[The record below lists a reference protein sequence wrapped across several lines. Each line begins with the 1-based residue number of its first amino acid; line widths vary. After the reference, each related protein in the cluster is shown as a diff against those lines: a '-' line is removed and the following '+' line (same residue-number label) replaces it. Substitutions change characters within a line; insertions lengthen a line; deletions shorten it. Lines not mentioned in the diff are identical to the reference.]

1 MHRRS
6 YTTYLIHRTRPVRF
20 IALGFM
26 YLLFATAAP
35 AQPLNDVLDAVSK
48 SVKEFEDLLPDFV
61 CTERITSTE
70 YDAGKVIKQKVVQSI
85 FTGAQR
91 LSEQNRVHFG
101 FTESRDVVAIDGKPV
116 RKGTPFPKL
125 PYRFA
130 GGYSSLLTTTF
141 SPENLEL
148 HTYSIGSS
156 YRAGSSPT
164 LLIQFATKENQQ
176 KLRGMFL
183 GTQLLARDVGAA
195 WVDQKSFRVLR
206 LQRRSLNLPPSLT
219 RSVATADYG
228 SVTIGE
234 REFWMPVRVQADVD
248 QRNSRLTVSYVAEY
262 SDCRKFE
269 ADIKLLP

>member
-1 MHRRS
+1 MHRILS
-6 YTTYLIHRTRPVRF
+6 VRVA
-20 IALGFM
+20 ALGFI

-35 AQPLNDVLDAVSK
+35 AQSLNDVLDAVSK
-48 SVKEFEDLLPDFV
+48 NVKEFEDLLPDFV
-61 CTERITSTE
+61 CSEKITSTE

-101 FTESRDVVAIDGKPV
+101 FTESREVVAIDGKRV
-116 RKGTPFPKL
+116 AKGTPFPKL

-130 GGYSSLLTTTF
+130 GGFSSLLTTTF

-156 YRAGSSPT
+156 YKSGSSPT
-164 LLIQFATKENQQ
+164 FLVQFATKENQQ
-176 KLRGMFL
+176 KLRGIFL
-183 GTQLLARDVGAA
+183 GAQLLARDVGAA
-195 WVDQKSFRVLR
+195 WVDQKSFRVVR

-228 SVTIGE
+228 PVIIGE
-234 REFWMPVRVQADVD
+234 REFWMPVKVQADVD
-248 QRNSRLTVSYVAEY
+248 ERNSRLTVSYIAQY